1 MRLLLLSFLLLS
13 SLTAL
18 SQDTGGWEEA
28 FQQWLD
34 AEDMES
40 TSMEEV
46 YDILSE
52 WSEHPINLNQATRE
66 ELELLPF
73 LSSQQIEQLL
83 MYIDRYGQMRSI
95 GELQM
100 LTSLD
105 AECRQLLRHFVY
117 VGEPKPK
124 DNRLRLDSILLHD
137 RQQLMLTGKIPLYE
151 RQGFTDGYLG
161 YPYRHSLRYQ
171 LTYHDRVKL
180 GLIGANDA
188 GEPFFAGRNKMGYDH
203 YSYYLQVKDIGMIE
217 NLCLGMYRVQ
227 MGMGL
232 MMNSG
237 FYLGKLATLQSM
249 GRSTATLRPYTSR
262 SNIGYLQG
270 AAATIR
276 LHKIWQ
282 LTAFASYRPLD
293 ATLNK
298 NNSAQTLLTSTYHR
312 TETEMGKKN
321 NTHETDFGGS
331 LGYRHGT
338 LYARANVLYTHFDR
352 PLAPQKENTPYRR
365 YAAEGYDFMN
375 ASFDYGYTNAYLSFS
390 GETALNQE
398 GAFAT
403 IHQLS
408 YRFSQE
414 LNMMLLHR
422 YYDKRYTA
430 HHAQSFS
437 EGSGV
442 QNEHGIYVGLTW
454 QPSRK
459 YNFSWYA
466 DYAHFPYLR
475 YQVSLPSD
483 AFDTMILTRILFN
496 DTWRLEGRYRLH
508 IRQRDN
514 ADKTYLI
521 NRTEHRAR
529 LRLSCDLP
537 IGLSLQTQ
545 ADGIYVD
552 FKEQEKGWLVSQQI
566 TYQWQWLQCIG
577 KISYFH
583 TDSYESRLYQYER
596 SMLYDYSTQMLYG
609 KGIRYSLLARMDI
622 SRKLILMAKIGITDY
637 FDRSTISSGLQA
649 INGSSMADIDLQ
661 LRWKF

>member
-1 MRLLLLSFLLLS
+1 MRLLLLSFLILS
-13 SLTAL
+13 SLTAF

-28 FQQWLD
+28 FQQWLE

-40 TSMEEV
+40 ASMEEV

-52 WSEHPINLNQATRE
+52 RSEHPINLNQATRE
-66 ELELLPF
+66 ELEQLPF
-73 LSSQQIEQLL
+73 LTSRQIEQLL

-105 AECRQLLRHFVY
+105 AERRQLLRYFVY

-124 DNRLRLDSILLHD
+124 DNRLRLDSILLHG
-137 RQQLMLTGKIPLYE
+137 RQQLMLTGKIPMYE
-151 RQGFTDGYLG
+151 RKGFKDGYLG
-161 YPYRHSLRYQ
+161 YQYRHSLRYQ

-203 YSYYLQVKDIGMIE
+203 YSYYLQVKDLGMIE

-249 GRSTATLRPYTSR
+249 GRSAATLRPYTSR
-262 SNIGYLQG
+262 SSVDYLQG
-270 AAATIR
+270 AAATVR
-276 LHKIWQ
+276 LHKNWQ

-298 NNSAQTLLTSTYHR
+298 NKSAQTLLSSTYHR

-331 LGYRHGT
+331 LGYRRGT
-338 LYARANVLYTHFDR
+338 LYAHANILYTHFDR
-352 PLAPQKENTPYRR
+352 LLAPQKENTPYRR

-375 ASFDYGYTNAYLSFS
+375 ASLDYGYTNAYISFS

-398 GAFAT
+398 GAIAT

-496 DTWRLEGRYRLH
+496 DTWKLEGRYRLH

-529 LRLSCDLP
+529 LRISCDLP

-552 FKEQEKGWLVSQQI
+552 FNEQEKGWLLSQQI
-566 TYQWQWLQCIG
+566 AYQWQRLQCSG
-577 KISYFH
+577 SISYFH

-609 KGIRYSLLARMDI
+609 QGIRYSLLARMDI

-637 FDRSTISSGLQA
+637 FDRSTISSGPQA